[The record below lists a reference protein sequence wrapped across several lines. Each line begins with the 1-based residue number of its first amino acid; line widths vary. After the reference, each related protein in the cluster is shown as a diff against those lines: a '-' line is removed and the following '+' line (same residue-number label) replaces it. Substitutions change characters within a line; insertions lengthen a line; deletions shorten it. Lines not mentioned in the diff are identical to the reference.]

1 MNGHWIH
8 DRASGQK
15 KVCIDGCRRE
25 PSRICNCIDGKHEV
39 KGHWDI
45 GNLVGEW
52 KLCVDFSHLPGRNC
66 DEIGETPHH
75 RFVPDASEVAE
86 TITRNVGETPLH
98 ARNVGET
105 PSTTKRDSIM
115 EEWIKFG
122 WDELTVKIANQREQL
137 TGMNDMAKRH
147 KEEIISHRGR
157 IKHLEIKIANQR
169 EQLTGMN
176 DMAKRHKE
184 EIISHRG
191 RIKHLEIKIA
201 DQKEELARLNE
212 QIKID
217 RWHIDSL
224 DRIILARNAKLADLE
239 SAKKEPL
246 ATSTGLI
253 AELEKRIAKYENSIS
268 NNLDKRY
275 WMGVVAAFNDM
286 LDLAK
291 RHALIDEKAVR
302 KDERA
307 GYCGN
312 VFSHYRGRPESDV

>member
-1 MNGHWIH
+1 M
-8 DRASGQK
+8 
-15 KVCIDGCRRE
+15 
-25 PSRICNCIDGKHEV
+25 CNCEVISCQGCTCGCGHICKVQRKVRRSICGVIKDASNLSIKCHKSQTQNTKELTKELTKEIPMSEV

-98 ARNVGET
+98 ARDVGET

-122 WDELTVKIANQREQL
+122 WDESTAIIANQREQL
-137 TGMNDMAKRH
+137 TGMNEM
-147 KEEIISHRGR
+147 
-157 IKHLEIKIANQR
+157 IK
-169 EQLTGMN
+169 
-176 DMAKRHKE
+176 
-184 EIISHRG
+184 
-191 RIKHLEIKIA
+191 
-201 DQKEELARLNE
+201 RLNE

-246 ATSTGLI
+246 ATSAGLI
-253 AELEKRIAKYENSIS
+253 AELEKRIAKYKNSIS

-291 RHALIDEKAVR
+291 RHALIDEKA
-302 KDERA
+302 
-307 GYCGN
+307 
-312 VFSHYRGRPESDV
+312 GREG

>member
-157 IKHLEIKIANQR
+157 IKHLEIKIA
-169 EQLTGMN
+169 
-176 DMAKRHKE
+176 
-184 EIISHRG
+184 
-191 RIKHLEIKIA
+191 